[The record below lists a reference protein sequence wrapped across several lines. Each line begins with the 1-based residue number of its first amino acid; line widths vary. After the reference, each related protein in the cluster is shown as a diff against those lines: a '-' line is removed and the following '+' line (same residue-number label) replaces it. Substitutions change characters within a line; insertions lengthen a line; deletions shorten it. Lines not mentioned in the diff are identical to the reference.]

1 MQLLEGKRLSLTLL
15 GGKRLILAI
24 LTFCHSWRKKLSF
37 AILGGKT
44 VEFANLGIVSN
55 SYVLQF
61 LERKREPWES
71 NNNLFSWLPLS
82 LGGRATNILI
92 FICNNNKMQNER
104 TYGNIWEGNQY
115 TSLFAKNICFRD
127 TGDQQQPPQDDDA

>member
-1 MQLLEGKRLSLTLL
+1 MFSSAIIEG
-15 GGKRLILAI
+15 
-24 LTFCHSWRKKLSF
+24 
-37 AILGGKT
+37 
-44 VEFANLGIVSN
+44 
-55 SYVLQF
+55 
-61 LERKREPWES
+61 KREPWES

-104 TYGNIWEGNQY
+104 TYGNIWKGNQYTDLYLRQQKLLNEGTYANIWDENQY